1 MTNSSQPYA
10 IVSLPDIELEAQI
23 RCARR
28 RLVVIAPGLSESVA
42 RAIVDQWPT
51 LGPNAVQVVLDPD
64 PEVCRLGLGDLA
76 ALKMLHDT
84 AERIG
89 GRIHQQQGLRVGV
102 VVTDETTTVYS
113 PTPRLIEAGGKPG
126 ERQNALRFDTPI
138 LSPES
143 TATDSELR
151 SIDLHTKPMTHAD
164 VQKTTQDLDANP
176 PVKFDLARKVRVF
189 NARFEF
195 VEFELHEQVL
205 YNFCSDGIC
214 TDGEG
219 PFGGLVFDNAGSL
232 YGATQFGGVEGCN
245 FGCGVV
251 FELTVN
257 SHGTWKEKLLHQ
269 FSSVK
274 DGYNT
279 LAALIFDGAG
289 DLYGTT
295 SAGGVFG
302 SGTVFE
308 LIPDQRGK
316 WKHKILRS
324 FTGGADG
331 GEPASELAFDGAGNL
346 YGTTAKGGDL
356 TVCNLAG
363 CGVVFKLTQKAD
375 RIWFETLLHR
385 FHDRPGAEPVAGV
398 VLDAAG
404 NLYGTTQG
412 DGSSSEGSVYQII
425 F

>member
-10 IVSLPDIELEAQI
+10 LVSLPDIELEAQI

-143 TATDSELR
+143 TASDSELR
-151 SIDLHTKPMTHAD
+151 SVDLHTKPMTHAD
-164 VQKTTQDLDANP
+164 VQKTTQDLEANP

-195 VEFELHEQVL
+195 VEFELHGLSLLRKRVPIP
-205 YNFCSDGIC
+205 SDLM
-214 TDGEG
+214 
-219 PFGGLVFDNAGSL
+219 GLAKDPKA
-232 YGATQFGGVEGCN
+232 Q
-245 FGCGVV
+245 
-251 FELTVN
+251 
-257 SHGTWKEKLLHQ
+257 KLLRSSFQLIDENSEISGDRVTRLKQ
-269 FSSVK
+269 FILK
-274 DGYNT
+274 RY
-279 LAALIFDGAG
+279 LINLPG
-289 DLYGTT
+289 YGTVIRRDEKAAFQVAVKALERYVHRFQQRLERKLQQAIDANREVLT
-295 SAGGVFG
+295 SALLPSVSKNPPARWKKFLG
-302 SGTVFE
+302 E
-308 LIPDQRGK
+308 HPKDQETE
-316 WKHKILRS
+316 HMLR
-324 FTGGADG
+324 
-331 GEPASELAFDGAGNL
+331 SELADAFGHSDNVFQDMDVKAIFKGVTYESLSDPEFMRIAG
-346 YGTTAKGGDL
+346 
-356 TVCNLAG
+356 
-363 CGVVFKLTQKAD
+363 QKIPSLD
-375 RIWFETLLHR
+375 RLHEE
-385 FHDRPGAEPVAGV
+385 F
-398 VLDAAG
+398 DAAKAEDR
-404 NLYGTTQG
+404 T
-412 DGSSSEGSVYQII
+412 DEKEAPPS
-425 F
+425 